1 MFCRKCGKEIP
12 DNANFC
18 SYCGTQI
25 GAFTNTP
32 ASTLA
37 GESNILAVAGFILAF
52 FVPIA
57 GLICS
62 ILGRRDAPKY
72 GGGGKGLAT
81 AGIVISIVTTALA
94 VSAVIVYWMM
104 FIFGII

>member
-1 MFCRKCGKEIP
+1 MRQRDPRQRELLLLLRH
-12 DNANFC
+12 
-18 SYCGTQI
+18 
-25 GAFTNTP
+25 TNRRVHEYPTP
-32 ASTLA
+32 TLA

-72 GGGGKGLAT
+72 GGGKGLAT

>member
-37 GESNILAVAGFILAF
+37 GESNVLAVAGFILAF

-72 GGGGKGLAT
+72 GGGKDLAT

-94 VSAVIVYWMM
+94 VSAVILYWMM